1 MTIKTILFL
10 AANPLDT
17 THLRLD
23 QEFREIQVE
32 LERTKQRE
40 QFKLEQRW
48 AVRSKDIRR
57 AMLDFNPQIIH
68 FAGHGA
74 GEKGLAFEDESGYAK
89 LIDGDTL
96 ASLFELFAGSLECIV
111 LNGCYTQIQ
120 AEAIAQ
126 HIPYV
131 VGMDKAIGDKAAIE
145 FAAGFYSALG
155 AGKSYEFAYK
165 MGRVAI
171 KLEGIPE
178 DLTPQLLIGKG
189 VPLPPEEDIQLT
201 GNQRAEFRVALVN
214 AYDEGS
220 MRMMLNEELN
230 INYDQEITQGHNY
243 QETIFNLIRYF
254 EQRGQVIDLLESA
267 SQERPRNSKL
277 KNFYQSI
284 ICN

>member
-32 LERTKQRE
+32 LERSKRRE

-48 AVRSKDIRR
+48 AVRLIDIRR

-68 FAGHGA
+68 FAGHGG

-165 MGRVAI
+165 LGCTAI
-171 KLEGIPE
+171 NLSGIPE
-178 DLTPQLLIGKG
+178 NLTPKLHKKEG
-189 VPLPPEEDIQLT
+189 VKLDGIQTEQPAKNDDNFAVIRIWKEKLAFL
-201 GNQRAEFRVALVN
+201 Q
-214 AYDEGS
+214 
-220 MRMMLNEELN
+220 NEEA
-230 INYDQEITQGHNY
+230 ITANPAQK
-243 QETIFNLIRYF
+243 F
-254 EQRGQVIDLLESA
+254 ELE
-267 SQERPRNSKL
+267 QQIKECKQKIKEL
-277 KNFYQSI
+277 GG
-284 ICN
+284 